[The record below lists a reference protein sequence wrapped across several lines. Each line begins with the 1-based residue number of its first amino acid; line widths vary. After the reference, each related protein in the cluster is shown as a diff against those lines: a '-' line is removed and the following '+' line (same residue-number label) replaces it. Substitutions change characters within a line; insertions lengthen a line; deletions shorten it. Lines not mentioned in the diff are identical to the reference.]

1 MYTILYVLGI
11 AACAFLLIGSIV
23 VYRRSSVKN
32 TEVDESVSATTL
44 KNPVMANP
52 IVLLYVAIPV
62 LTILIAMTII
72 FITQ

>member
-32 TEVDESVSATTL
+32 TAVDESVSATTL
-44 KNPVMANP
+44 KHPVMANP
-52 IVLLYVAIPV
+52 IILLYVAIPV